1 MSDIN
6 LNSFQ
11 KHIQTFMNHIKSTG
25 ETQVDEKTFLDKITN
40 DRSIFCMLDQ
50 NRDGK
55 ISKDEMNAVFQ
66 ANADNDGIV
75 TNNEIRC
82 MNDMKFFARRT
93 VDKWFSLDVNRD
105 GHWSNVEIKL
115 GDKRMFEG
123 AKSDTSLDASMS
135 NEQLSKLYNMKE
147 KIEDPE
153 NKQLEDWLNSWL
165 DDLKQEA
172 KEKYG
177 VELNDKQIIILKN
190 EYKKQLNTW
199 LFKIGDNAT
208 DNAPLYNSL
217 NTTAYTRLV
226 TTKQTVSCCGGDII
240 PPPAIPDKNN
250 CEPVFNSLEYS
261 EEYLIEIEKERNE
274 LEAKLDA
281 KIISGEITED
291 EAVKEL
297 EEFDNSKKLK
307 NRADEVKN
315 RLAWAMYKTPPKE
328 ELALTAWDKMNDE
341 EKTMYADCQE
351 ILSKMSN
358 EQLEKLLKP
367 ENEKEC
373 IAFEQQNNISH
384 KDLEKINDRTL
395 WVKMSDEKY
404 NNYHQQYQQMRDMK
418 ASDFRELLKPE
429 NAQKRTD
436 FEKNSAMTVQQI
448 VDYIDIVEQQ
458 IGVGNFDKDD
468 WSVDSEQYMQI
479 SSAINGTAGDE
490 SRLEGKTRA
499 DVPENRQALL
509 KFLEE
514 KGWLYEQ
521 FK

>member
-11 KHIQTFMNHIKSTG
+11 KQIQTFMNHIKSTG

-208 DNAPLYNSL
+208 GNAPLYNSL
-217 NTTAYTRLV
+217 NCTAYTRLV
-226 TTKQTVSCCGGDII
+226 TTEQTVSCCGGDII
-240 PPPAIPDKNN
+240 PPPAAPKKDICSEVFSDLEHEGASNN
-250 CEPVFNSLEYS
+250 
-261 EEYLIEIEKERNE
+261 
-274 LEAKLDA
+274 
-281 KIISGEITED
+281 
-291 EAVKEL
+291 
-297 EEFDNSKKLK
+297 
-307 NRADEVKN
+307 ADEVKN

-328 ELALTAWDKMNDE
+328 ELATSEDASTVW
-341 EKTMYADCQE
+341 
-351 ILSKMSN
+351 
-358 EQLEKLLKP
+358 
-367 ENEKEC
+367 
-373 IAFEQQNNISH
+373 QN
-384 KDLEKINDRTL
+384 
-395 WVKMSDEKY
+395 MSDEQY

-436 FEKNSAMTVQQI
+436 FEKNSIMTVQQI

-479 SSAINGTAGDE
+479 SFAINGTAGDE
-490 SRLEGKTRA
+490 SRLKGKTRA
-499 DVPENRQALL
+499 DVPKNRQALL

>member
-11 KHIQTFMNHIKSTG
+11 KQIQTFMNHIKSTG

-199 LFKIGDNAT
+199 LLKTGDNAT
-208 DNAPLYNSL
+208 GNAPLYNSL
-217 NTTAYTRLV
+217 NCTAYTRLV
-226 TTKQTVSCCGGDII
+226 TTEQTVSCCGGDII
-240 PPPAIPDKNN
+240 PPPAAPKKDICSEVFSDLEHEGASNN
-250 CEPVFNSLEYS
+250 
-261 EEYLIEIEKERNE
+261 
-274 LEAKLDA
+274 
-281 KIISGEITED
+281 
-291 EAVKEL
+291 
-297 EEFDNSKKLK
+297 
-307 NRADEVKN
+307 ADEVKN

-328 ELALTAWDKMNDE
+328 ELATSEDASTVW
-341 EKTMYADCQE
+341 
-351 ILSKMSN
+351 
-358 EQLEKLLKP
+358 
-367 ENEKEC
+367 
-373 IAFEQQNNISH
+373 QN
-384 KDLEKINDRTL
+384 
-395 WVKMSDEKY
+395 MSDEQY

>member
-1 MSDIN
+1 MPDIN

-11 KHIQTFMNHIKSTG
+11 KHVQTFMNHIKSTG
-25 ETQVDEKTFLDKITN
+25 ETQVDEKTFEEKITN

-66 ANADNDGIV
+66 ADADNDGIV
-75 TNNEIRC
+75 TDNEIRC

-105 GHWSNVEIKL
+105 GHWSNVETKL

-147 KIEDPE
+147 KIDDPE
-153 NKQLEDWLNSWL
+153 NKQLEDWLNGWL

-172 KEKYG
+172 KEKYN

-199 LFKIGDNAT
+199 LFKTGDNAT
-208 DNAPLYNSL
+208 GNAPLYNSL
-217 NTTAYTRLV
+217 NCTAYTRLI
-226 TTKQTVSCCGGDII
+226 TTEQTVSCCGGDIV
-240 PPPAIPDKNN
+240 PPPAAPQKDI
-250 CEPVFNSLEYS
+250 CAEVFSDLEHEGASNS
-261 EEYLIEIEKERNE
+261 
-274 LEAKLDA
+274 AK
-281 KIISGEITED
+281 
-291 EAVKEL
+291 
-297 EEFDNSKKLK
+297 
-307 NRADEVKN
+307 EVKN
-315 RLAWAMYKTPPKE
+315 RLAWAMFKTPPKE
-328 ELALTAWDKMNDE
+328 ELATCE
-341 EKTMYADCQE
+341 EASTVW
-351 ILSKMSN
+351 
-358 EQLEKLLKP
+358 
-367 ENEKEC
+367 
-373 IAFEQQNNISH
+373 QN
-384 KDLEKINDRTL
+384 
-395 WVKMSDEKY
+395 MSDKQY
-404 NNYHQQYQQMRDMK
+404 DNYHQQYLQMRDMK

-429 NAQKRTD
+429 NAQKRAD

-458 IGVGNFDKDD
+458 IGVGNFDKED

-479 SSAINGTAGDE
+479 SSAINGTADDE

-499 DVPENRQALL
+499 DVPQNRQALL

-514 KGWLYEQ
+514 KGWLFEQ

>member
-1 MSDIN
+1 MPDIN

-11 KHIQTFMNHIKSTG
+11 KQIQTFMNHIKSTG
-25 ETQVDEKTFLDKITN
+25 ETQVDEKIFLDKITN
-40 DRSIFCMLDQ
+40 DRSIFEMLDQ

-66 ANADNDGIV
+66 ADADNDGIV

-105 GHWSNVEIKL
+105 GHWSNVERKL

-123 AKSDTSLDASMS
+123 AESDTSLDASMS

-147 KIEDPE
+147 KIDDPE
-153 NKQLEDWLNSWL
+153 NKQLEDWLNGWL

-172 KEKYG
+172 KEKYN

-199 LFKIGDNAT
+199 LFKTGDNAT
-208 DNAPLYNSL
+208 GNAPLYNSL
-217 NTTAYTRLV
+217 NCTAYTRLI
-226 TTKQTVSCCGGDII
+226 TTEQTVSCCGGDIV
-240 PPPAIPDKNN
+240 PPPAAPKKD
-250 CEPVFNSLEYS
+250 CCTEVFSDLEHEGASNS
-261 EEYLIEIEKERNE
+261 
-274 LEAKLDA
+274 AK
-281 KIISGEITED
+281 
-291 EAVKEL
+291 
-297 EEFDNSKKLK
+297 
-307 NRADEVKN
+307 EVKN
-315 RLAWAMYKTPPKE
+315 RLAWAMFKTPPKE
-328 ELALTAWDKMNDE
+328 ELVTCEDASTVW
-341 EKTMYADCQE
+341 
-351 ILSKMSN
+351 
-358 EQLEKLLKP
+358 
-367 ENEKEC
+367 
-373 IAFEQQNNISH
+373 QN
-384 KDLEKINDRTL
+384 
-395 WVKMSDEKY
+395 MSDEQY

-429 NAQKRTD
+429 NAQKRAD

-490 SRLEGKTRA
+490 SRLKGKTRA
-499 DVPENRQALL
+499 DIPKNRQALL